1 MDEISIR
8 NFLTLSEGLKQQRST
23 NSDQDEKIVKLEEM
37 VAGLTQQVSVLTN
50 QCASLIATRMGS
62 GPTVK

>member
-1 MDEISIR
+1 MDEVSTR
-8 NFLTLSEGLKQQRST
+8 NFHKLSEGLKQQRST

-50 QCASLIATRMGS
+50 QCASLIATRMGT
-62 GPTVK
+62 GPTAR